1 MGRQVRLIEHKLNV
15 LHQRVVISGTK
26 SRQRLV
32 ISGVPQ
38 GSLLGPALFNI
49 FINNLD
55 IGAEYALS
63 KSADDTKLRGVADT
77 PEVMLPSRG
86 TWTTWRNRLTGI
98 P

>member
-1 MGRQVRLIEHKLNV
+1 MGRQVRLIEHELNV

-38 GSLLGPALFNI
+38 GSFWVQLCSICLLTTWR
-49 FINNLD
+49 
-55 IGAEYALS
+55 AEYALS
-63 KSADDTKLRGVADT
+63 KTADDTKLRGVADA

-86 TWTTWRNRLTGI
+86 TWTT
-98 P
+98 